1 MTCRLRGVSARPS
14 VTNWHAKAA
23 TRQTRM
29 IAVRPLTTWTA
40 FRMRDPQ
47 AMTSANLPISKAPSR
62 MRDGAHFLDL
72 QYSPQL
78 LGICMRADDGQYEP
92 LALEDVFGD
101 ALDIFCG
108 DFVDSLE
115 RFIKRTDASDVDE

>member
-1 MTCRLRGVSARPS
+1 MPS
-14 VTNWHAKAA
+14 QGSVCTTFRNQLACKGRDPADPHD
-23 TRQTRM
+23 RR
-29 IAVRPLTTWTA
+29 RPLTTWTA

-62 MRDGAHFLDL
+62 MRDGAHFLYL
-72 QYSPQL
+72 QYNAQL
-78 LGICMRADDGQYEP
+78 LRVCMRADDGQHEP

-108 DFVDSLE
+108 DLVDSLE
-115 RFIKRTDASDVDE
+115 RFIERTDTPDMDER